1 MARTENATYEI
12 ITLEAGEWTTD
23 YVGTENTFDTIDE
36 ALAAIFSRIG
46 LGDEWATP
54 DYGIM
59 YGGELLY
66 KVDSQMCSS
75 FAGQAWA
82 LLPEGWNSL
91 SQMCSSFAGQAW
103 ALDRQLSYGY
113 TRPDWLEPVRR
124 EGGDILYAE
133 VFRDGSLW
141 VHSNACDEVWADW
154 TDYTEKHDGVSLE
167 ELMRVDDDGDDD

>member
-1 MARTENATYEI
+1 MARTETTTYEI
-12 ITLEAGEWTTD
+12 VTLEAHGWTTD
-23 YVGTENTFDTIDE
+23 YVGAGNTFDTIDE
-36 ALAAIFSRIG
+36 ALAAIFSLIG

-66 KVDSQMCSS
+66 KVDTDR
-75 FAGQAWA
+75 ANE
-82 LLPEGWNSL
+82 LPEGWNSL

-154 TDYTEKHDGVSLE
+154 TDYTEEHDGVSLE